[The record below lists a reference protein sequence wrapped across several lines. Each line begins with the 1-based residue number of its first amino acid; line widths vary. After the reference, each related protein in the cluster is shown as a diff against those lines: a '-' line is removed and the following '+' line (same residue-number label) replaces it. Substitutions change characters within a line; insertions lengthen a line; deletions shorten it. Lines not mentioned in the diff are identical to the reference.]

1 MSAQATN
8 GSATLNWTPPTQNT
22 DGSTLSN
29 LTGYRVVYGRS
40 SGSLD
45 QIVQISNASVSTYT
59 INGLSSGTW
68 YFAVKAYNGAG
79 VESDVSN
86 VGSKAIP

>member
-1 MSAQATN
+1 
-8 GSATLNWTPPTQNT
+8 
-22 DGSTLSN
+22 
-29 LTGYRVVYGRS
+29 
-40 SGSLD
+40 
-45 QIVQISNASVSTYT
+45 VQITNASVSTYT